1 MNFKFKYMQSKLDA
15 KMNLLKELKWNLR
28 QPNVREKM
36 TTSFVLTPFLLSQI
50 GILTLDVT
58 DREATIEEAVTH
70 LFNHSDWVI
79 KKF

>member
-1 MNFKFKYMQSKLDA
+1 MKSKLNA
-15 KMNLLKELKWNLR
+15 KLNLLNELKWNLR
-28 QPNVREKM
+28 QPNIREKM

-50 GILTLDVT
+50 GMLSLDVT

-70 LFNHSDWVI
+70 LFNHSNWVI